1 MLLLDVCGV
10 HLSNQFTIFQ
20 VYKLMGPILVKQPL
34 EDSKQNVNKRIDYIG
49 KELQKCQDQLTALE
63 NQQDKHRENL
73 QKLQQALQMVVA
85 MK

>member
-1 MLLLDVCGV
+1 
-10 HLSNQFTIFQ
+10 
-20 VYKLMGPILVKQPL
+20 MGPILVKQPL

-49 KELQKCQDQLTALE
+49 KELQKCQDQLTTLE